1 MKDQVTKIGTELAVA
16 AAAMSTAQKRKVGC
30 TIVYTEP
37 NLSTPLSVA
46 GYNYNLRAPDGPCED
61 SEGKTL
67 SSVVHAEQAAV
78 NRFFEQGLDLRNA
91 TVQGVFVT
99 HPPCKDCVRALQRL
113 PGEFEVV
120 IVNEFMK
127 FDTDKLRYDLM
138 PVLAEEEVVAV
149 LTKGAKKYKPNNWRK
164 VDDRDRYIAAAYRH
178 MAAHRKGEL
187 LDPETGLMHLA
198 HAATNLLFIVELSK
212 EHHNA

>member
-1 MKDQVTKIGTELAVA
+1 MNAQMFKFGTEAALA
-16 AAAMSTAQKRKVGC
+16 AATVSPAKKRKVGC
-30 TIVYTEP
+30 AIVYTEP
-37 NLSTPLSVA
+37 GLPPSTVL
-46 GYNYNLRAPDGPCED
+46 GYNYNALYPDGPCED
-61 SEGKTL
+61 GLGKTL
-67 SSVVHAEQAAV
+67 PSVVHAEQAAV
-78 NRFFEQGLDLRNA
+78 DKFFERGLDLRNV
-91 TVQGVFVT
+91 TVEGVFVT
-99 HPPCKDCVRALQRL
+99 HQPCVDCTLALKRL
-113 PGEFEVV
+113 PGDFETI
-120 IVNEFMK
+120 IVNNFMK

-149 LTKGAKKYKPNNWRK
+149 LTKGAKKYKPNNWRN
-164 VDDRDRYIAAAYRH
+164 VDDTDRYIAAAYRH